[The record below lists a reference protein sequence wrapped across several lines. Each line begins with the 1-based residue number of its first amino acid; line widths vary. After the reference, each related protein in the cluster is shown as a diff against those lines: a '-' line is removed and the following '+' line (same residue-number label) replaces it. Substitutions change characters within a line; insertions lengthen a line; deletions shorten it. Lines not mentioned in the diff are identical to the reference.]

1 MFRLFRFFLT
11 AFPLIFIFAG
21 CNQEPS
27 SIGAD
32 IIGGTDQILFK
43 EFDSNTENIFQRSN
57 NFTKPLRLGS
67 ADMLLLGK
75 HENVESNILLTFEV
89 FLNDSLKKYF
99 TDNKLL
105 IKSSWFVMKSYYS
118 LGDQNL
124 PLNFSVH
131 KIKSGWSPVG
141 FDGDSLKSLQYD
153 NQNLISNLKE
163 KDSVFT
169 ADLNPSIIN
178 DWLKIRYSS
187 SGESNYG
194 LLFKPSIDVKRFVG
208 FPAYIISY
216 ETDQPK
222 LFIELERPGNVL
234 DTIIATP
241 YSDIHAFNGEFVA
254 EPNYIYNQGG
264 IAVNS
269 NLYFNI
275 SNFPKDVIVNK
286 ATLELTSDTLKS
298 IDGNPSS
305 DSINVQMIA
314 DSLTNSLTTDSL
326 YSAILVKN
334 KNIYSGDITWMV
346 QKWISESANHG
357 VRLSLYDEYT
367 SAARLSFYGSK
378 ESNKLLRPRL
388 KIIYTQKR

>member
-1 MFRLFRFFLT
+1 MSKLFRFFLT
-11 AFPLIFIFAG
+11 TFPLIFIFAG

-32 IIGGTDQILFK
+32 IIGGTDKILFK
-43 EFDSNTENIFQRSN
+43 EFDSNSENVFQRSN
-57 NFTKPLRLGS
+57 NFKKPLRLGS
-67 ADMLLLGK
+67 ADMILLGK
-75 HENVESNILLTFEV
+75 NDNIESNILLTFEI

-99 TDNKLL
+99 TDNRL
-105 IKSSWFVMKSYYS
+105 ILKSAWFVMRSYYF
-118 LGDQNL
+118 LGDEKS

-141 FDGDSLKSLQYD
+141 FDNDSLKVLQYD

-169 ADLNPSIIN
+169 ADLNPSVIN
-178 DWLKIRYSS
+178 DWLRTRYSN

-194 LLFKPSIDVKRFVG
+194 LLFKPAVNAKRFVG

-222 LFIELERPGNVL
+222 LYVELQRPGNLL

-241 YSDIHAFNGEFVA
+241 YSDIHTFVGELNQ

-264 IAVNS
+264 LAINS
-269 NLYFNI
+269 NLYFNLT
-275 SNFPKDVIVNK
+275 SFPKDVIINK

-298 IDGNPSS
+298 IDGIPSS

-314 DSLTNSLTTDSL
+314 DSISNALTSDSL

>member
-1 MFRLFRFFLT
+1 LSRLFRFFLT

-43 EFDSNTENIFQRSN
+43 EFDSNSENIFQRSN
-57 NFTKPLRLGS
+57 NFKKTLRLGS

-75 HENVESNILLTFEV
+75 KDNIESNVLLTFEV

-99 TDNKLL
+99 TDNQLI

-118 LGDQNL
+118 LGDKNL
-124 PLNFSVH
+124 PFNFSVH
-131 KIKSGWSPVG
+131 KIKSGWSPLG
-141 FDGDSLKSLQYD
+141 FDSDSLKTLQYD

-163 KDSVFT
+163 TDSVFT
-169 ADLNPSIIN
+169 ADLNTSVIN

-194 LLFKPSIDVKRFVG
+194 LLFKPAVDAKRFVG

-222 LFIELERPGNVL
+222 LYIEFERPSKVR

-241 YSDIHAFNGEFVA
+241 YSDIHSFIGELNE

-264 IAVNS
+264 VAVNS
-269 NLYFNI
+269 NLFFNI
-275 SNFPKDVIVNK
+275 SSFPKDVIVNK
-286 ATLELTSDTLKS
+286 ATLELTLDTLKS
-298 IDGNPSS
+298 IDGTPSS
-305 DSINVQMIA
+305 DSVNVQLIA
-314 DSLTNSLTTDSL
+314 DSLSNALTTDSL
-326 YSAILVKN
+326 YSAVLIKN

-346 QKWISESANHG
+346 QKWISESTNHG
-357 VRLSLYDEYT
+357 VRLSLYDEYA